1 MTEGSLSG
9 LILGAHGRS
18 RLPAAGTISNSPT
31 SCGHLRAHRR
41 LAAIPAALAML
52 VLVGCTAIDPLQPRE
67 IVAVHDGQPVLVQ
80 MPPAGRP
87 APPGGWPV
95 MLFLHGLG
103 ERGTNIDRTR
113 LRNTPPGA
121 YPVLRQLH
129 DHAILVTPQMK
140 PDWRVWDVD
149 WVRAALDT
157 ALDGLPADRSRLVVT
172 GLSVGGNATWAFVT
186 RYPQEVAAA
195 VSFAGVAP
203 ESIVDPLVRPLRFR
217 DDVPLLTREQ
227 RSNPALATTPFLAV
241 HCTDDA
247 FIPYDQAERMIEALR
262 SVGNTVADILAVPD
276 CAHASW
282 PNYYLAT
289 ATLAAAPGQTVYAW
303 LLDRAPVHADQD

>member
-1 MTEGSLSG
+1 MTKGSTG
-9 LILGAHGRS
+9 NPTPGAHGRH
-18 RLPAAGTISNSPT
+18 RLHAAGTVSKPPRF
-31 SCGHLRAHRR
+31 CGRLFGYRR
-41 LAAIPAALAML
+41 LAAVPVALTML
-52 VLVGCTAIDPLQPRE
+52 VLVGCTAIDPSQPRE

-80 MPPAGRP
+80 MPPAGRS

-129 DHAILVTPQMK
+129 ERAILVTPQMK
-140 PDWRVWDVD
+140 PEWRAWDVD
-149 WVRAALDT
+149 WVRASLDT

-186 RYPQEVAAA
+186 RYPQDVAAA

-227 RSNPALATTPFLAV
+227 RTNPALATTPFLAV

-247 FIPYDQAERMIEALR
+247 FIPYAQAERMIEALR
-262 SVGNTVADILAVPD
+262 SVGNTVADIVAVPD

-282 PNYYLAT
+282 PSYYLAT
-289 ATLAAAPGQTVYAW
+289 ATLAPVPGQTVYAW
-303 LLDRAPVHADQD
+303 LLDRAAVHTDQD